1 MRLALYLR
9 CLEECEGEGQETIS
23 SAEIERLT
31 GIAAGQVR
39 KDLSY
44 FGEFGKPGLGYE
56 VLSLRERIAAIMNLD
71 RHQPVVILGAGNLGM
86 ALIGYLGF
94 QRSGFPIVGLF
105 DNDPAKIGRRISGQ
119 EIEAVEHLA
128 DRCKAGGVTIGIIAT
143 PAGAAQEAADRM
155 VAAGITAIL
164 NFAPARVT
172 VREGIRIRTVDLT
185 KELQILSYY
194 LLRLPKAGPERADKP
209 AAEARAK

>member
-44 FGEFGKPGLGYE
+44 FGEFGKPGLGYD

-71 RHQPVVILGAGNLGM
+71 RHQPVVIIGAGNLGM

-94 QRSGFPIVGLF
+94 RRSGFPIVGLF
-105 DNDPAKIGRRISGQ
+105 DVDPAKIGRRVGGQDVEDVEDLAEQCKTSG
-119 EIEAVEHLA
+119 A
-128 DRCKAGGVTIGIIAT
+128 TIGIIAT
-143 PAGAAQEAADRM
+143 PAAAAQEAADRL

-185 KELQILSYY
+185 QELQILSYY
-194 LLRLPKAGPERADKP
+194 LLRLPKAPPERAGKP
-209 AAEARAK
+209 AAETRAE